1 MDQQNP
7 AVGME
12 WMFGMEERQTLPLC
26 PKTGDVNPGH
36 VYSSTPTMHIHQISI
51 DLVQ

>member
-1 MDQQNP
+1 MYGPAKSSHRYGMDVWDGGTVN
-7 AVGME
+7 
-12 WMFGMEERQTLPLC
+12 LLC